1 MVYLQ
6 RDNFQMALEL
16 LKRAEMLAERSEAS
30 KGVTFNNFACYYR
43 RVGKVKIALSY
54 LTRALEIEARL

>member
-1 MVYLQ
+1 
-6 RDNFQMALEL
+6 MALEL